1 MISTLRRKE
10 SYGTV
15 HCDSSEMGRWEVRE
29 GVYRLLNTIYML
41 LDFLSL
47 QPGSEAT
54 GLFEKLEG
62 WRE

>member
-1 MISTLRRKE
+1 
-10 SYGTV
+10 
-15 HCDSSEMGRWEVRE
+15 MGRWEVRE